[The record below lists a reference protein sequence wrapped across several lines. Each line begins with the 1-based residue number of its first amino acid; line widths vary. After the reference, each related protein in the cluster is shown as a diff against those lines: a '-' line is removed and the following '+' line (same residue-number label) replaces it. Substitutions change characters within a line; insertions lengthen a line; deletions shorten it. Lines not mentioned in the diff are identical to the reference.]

1 MDFAAVVKANNEGT
15 PTMGALER
23 IVSWLQDEFGS
34 NSFEAQDVA
43 KGLRLDPAAVFGT
56 NDEQDAAQA
65 EIDARREALEELAG
79 LKISLGDPGRRPQG
93 RSSAL
98 FWTVHARLAVRP

>member
-1 MDFAAVVKANNEGT
+1 
-15 PTMGALER
+15 MGALER
-23 IVSWLQDEFGS
+23 IVSWLHDEFGS

-65 EIDARREALEELAG
+65 EIDGRREALEELAG
-79 LKISLGDPGRRPQG
+79 SRFPPLGDPRAQTTGKKLGVVLDRPCG
-93 RSSAL
+93 GWR
-98 FWTVHARLAVRP
+98 